1 MNLSFLASNSLYPL
15 YEKVL
20 AQSRQWSVLFSIQ
33 SRKILGFRGM
43 KVCYNYDTIWMY
55 FQEEGKW
62 EGSVDV
68 NKILIV
74 EDEEAIANLI
84 RINLN
89 KAGYLCDVAYDGLAG
104 ADKLAEGRYDL
115 CLFDIMLPGADGYE
129 LLEYAK
135 SLDIPV
141 IFLTAKGETY
151 DKVRGLKAGA
161 DDYVT
166 KPFELAELLARVENV
181 LRRYHKAQQEL
192 KVGDMTIH
200 IGARSVYRGTE
211 KIELTF
217 KEFDLLLLFVRNP
230 NRALHREMI
239 YEHVW
244 GGTYMGDSR
253 TVDLHVQR
261 LRHKAGLEKQIQ
273 AVYKIGYCFHGED

>member
-1 MNLSFLASNSLYPL
+1 M
-15 YEKVL
+15 
-20 AQSRQWSVLFSIQ
+20 
-33 SRKILGFRGM
+33 
-43 KVCYNYDTIWMY
+43 
-55 FQEEGKW
+55 
-62 EGSVDV
+62 

-89 KAGYLCDVAYDGLAG
+89 KAGYQCEVAYDGMAG
-104 ADKLAEGRYDL
+104 ADKLAESRYDL
-115 CLFDIMLPGADGYE
+115 CLFDIMLPEVDGYE
-129 LLEYAK
+129 LLDYAK
-135 SLDIPV
+135 SMDTPV
-141 IFLTAKGETY
+141 IFLTAKGETN
-151 DKVRGLKAGA
+151 DKVKGLRAGA
-161 DDYVT
+161 DDYIT

-192 KVGDMTIH
+192 KVGSMTIH
-200 IGARSVYRGTE
+200 IGARSVHKDGE
-211 KIELTF
+211 KIDLTY

-273 AVYKIGYCFHGED
+273 AVYKVGYCFHGEE